1 MDYDEIARDM
11 ADVIEQRI
19 TPLLGTAKAQKAV
32 GESAGG
38 GMTKYIDKVAE
49 DAVLT
54 YVKENDIECQ
64 LITEEAGIIGDKD
77 LKIILDP
84 LDGTTN
90 ALTSIPFYAVS
101 LAFWGDSH
109 YGFVKNL
116 CNHDVY
122 EAYQGGTPLKNGKK
136 ILSDC
141 TESVA
146 SGYIGKGFQ
155 KVLPLF
161 DAWRCLG
168 SLALE
173 LSYVAEGKIA
183 ALVDLREK
191 ARIVDVAGAQIIAEA
206 AGVII
211 TDEKGN
217 NPFDTY
223 VDVDNH
229 FLGKIIIGARP
240 DIHKKLLTALHGS
253 KMD

>member
-1 MDYDEIARDM
+1 MDYGEIARDM
-11 ADVIEQRI
+11 ADAIEKSI
-19 TPLLGTAKAQKAV
+19 TPLLGTDKARKAV
-32 GESAGG
+32 SKSAGG
-38 GMTKYIDKVAE
+38 GRTKYIDKVAE
-49 DAVLT
+49 NAVVT
-54 YVKENDIECQ
+54 YITEHNIDCQ
-64 LITEEAGIIGDKD
+64 LITEEAGVIGDKD

-90 ALTSIPFYAVS
+90 ALTGIPFYAVS
-101 LAFWGDSH
+101 LAFWGESV

-116 CNHDVY
+116 CNHDIY
-122 EAYQGGTPLKNGKK
+122 EAYQGENPLKNGRK
-136 ILSDC
+136 IFSDC

-146 SGYIGKGFQ
+146 FGYIGKGFQ

-173 LSYVAEGKIA
+173 LSYVAEGKMA

-211 TDEKGN
+211 TDESGN
-217 NPFDTY
+217 PPFETY
-223 VDVDNH
+223 FDNH
-229 FLGKIIIGARP
+229 FLGKIIICARP
-240 DIHKKLLTALHGS
+240 DIHEKLLTALHS
-253 KMD
+253 PDR